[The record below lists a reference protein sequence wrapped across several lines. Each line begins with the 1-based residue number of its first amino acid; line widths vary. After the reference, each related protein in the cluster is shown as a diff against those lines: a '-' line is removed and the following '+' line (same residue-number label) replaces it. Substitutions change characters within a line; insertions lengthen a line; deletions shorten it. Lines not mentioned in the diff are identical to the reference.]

1 MAIQAFFSDLGV
13 ELQLEVESDSSSARS
28 FASRRGL
35 GKQRHVQTRYLW
47 IQDQV
52 ANGALVILKVAG
64 GKNVADILTK
74 ATTSAVLKKHLAEL
88 GMVFGPRST
97 HHKGL

>member
-1 MAIQAFFSDLGV
+1 M
-13 ELQLEVESDSSSARS
+13 ESDSSSALA

-52 ANGALVILKVAG
+52 AQKALVIFKIPG
-64 GKNVADILTK
+64 GENVADILTK

-88 GMVFGPRST
+88 GLVFAPRSAK
-97 HHKGL
+97 HKGL